1 MSGHNKWSKIKHKK
15 GAEDAKKSKVFSM
28 LARTIAIESKAAK
41 GDMGSPRLRTIIE
54 KARKNNMPKENI
66 DRAVAKGAGAGGEAY
81 EHVRYEGFGPG
92 GVAIVVEGI
101 TDNPNRTSQEI
112 KRVFGDA
119 GFSMGTPGSAIWA
132 FTHKINE
139 DDNMVWESTTAIN
152 LSDKDGEKLAGFIEK
167 LKNHGDVESVFTN
180 AS

>member
-41 GDMGSPRLRTIIE
+41 GDANSPRVRAVVE
-54 KARKNNMPKENI
+54 KARKSNMPKENI
-66 DRAVAKGAGAGGEAY
+66 ERAIAKGAGTGGEAY
-81 EHVRYEGFGPG
+81 EAVRYEGYGPG
-92 GVAIVVEGI
+92 GVALIVEGI

-112 KRVFGDA
+112 KHIFTKRGYA
-119 GFSMGTPGSAIWA
+119 LGTPGSAAWA
-132 FTHKINE
+132 FEHKEVEGSISWVPN
-139 DDNMVWESTTAIN
+139 STIP
-152 LSDKDGEKLAGFIEK
+152 LSDEDGEKLGVLVDELDEHNDIE
-167 LKNHGDVESVFTN
+167 NVFTN